1 MEGLTLRLG
10 LFFILFT
17 LISGENVRAIVYF
30 PADTVIKY
38 QVTFGESYHNYLP
51 GKLLRIEVAF
61 KNNSADELKVSQ
73 ELVVLDSANNKT
85 WKTIINLEL
94 QSKGSTSIPLLIPA
108 PKFPGTYRLTT
119 GDSSGKYGE
128 ENPLFEVNVVVP
140 KKSPRLTKILVH
152 TPDSEVD
159 LGAFLKTWGI
169 KAPMVS
175 WGQVL
180 LCGKKTWTLFME
192 GDQEITQLIS
202 RALRREM
209 SVIFLD
215 FGPSGPIDANPEKM
229 LLPFGVSVSFIKGA
243 AAEKSFILKS
253 DIKELTYDFSN
264 RTMRNWN
271 GFDGVSVPG
280 TDIRFEGKGVKI
292 IACATSG
299 ENNLRYPV
307 VEIIP
312 RDGKGKLYLSQIIT
326 DGRVMDVERSGRYN
340 PKAPAYDPMAVQFL
354 LNLISATVGDN
365 LLK

>member
-1 MEGLTLRLG
+1 MTTLVQPGASTRLG
-10 LFFILFT
+10 RGSLYMLHEREFRVQNSPVHKFGFT
-17 LISGENVRAIVYF
+17 RKSIQNRMRGYPKASDIRMVIPVDRPLQAETAVLDQAMHPGADNVHRLTVYAVQWLHKQLVAHAACLDNHDASAATTTAASASSV
-30 PADTVIKY
+30 PDAQADTA
-38 QVTFGESYHNYLP
+38 SYP
-51 GKLLRIEVAF
+51 V
-61 KNNSADELKVSQ
+61 
-73 ELVVLDSANNKT
+73 
-85 WKTIINLEL
+85 
-94 QSKGSTSIPLLIPA
+94 
-108 PKFPGTYRLTT
+108 
-119 GDSSGKYGE
+119 
-128 ENPLFEVNVVVP
+128 
-140 KKSPRLTKILVH
+140 
-152 TPDSEVD
+152 
-159 LGAFLKTWGI
+159 
-169 KAPMVS
+169 
-175 WGQVL
+175 
-180 LCGKKTWTLFME
+180 
-192 GDQEITQLIS
+192 
-202 RALRREM
+202 EM
-209 SVIFLD
+209 SVILLD

-340 PKAPAYDPMAVQFL
+340 PKAPAHDPMAVQFL

>member
-1 MEGLTLRLG
+1 MGGLTLRLG

-30 PADTVIKY
+30 PADTVKKY

-61 KNNSADELKVSQ
+61 KNNSSDKLNVSQ
-73 ELVVLDSANNKT
+73 ELVVLDSANNKA

-108 PKFPGTYRLTT
+108 PKFPGKYRLTT
-119 GDSSGKYGE
+119 GNSSGNYGA

-159 LGAFLKTWGI
+159 LGVFLKSWGI

-180 LCGKKTWTLFME
+180 LCGKGSWTLFAE
-192 GDQEITQLIS
+192 GDQEVTQLIS

-215 FGPSGPIDANPEKM
+215 FGPSGSGDAKPEKL
-229 LLPFGVSVSFIKGA
+229 LLPYGVTVSFISGGS
-243 AAEKSFILKS
+243 AEKSFVLKS
-253 DIKELTYDFSN
+253 DMNELTYDFSN
-264 RTMRNWN
+264 HTMRDWN

-280 TDIRFEGKGVKI
+280 TDMRFEGKSVKI

-326 DGRVMDVERSGRYN
+326 DGRLTDVERSGRYN
-340 PKAPAYDPMAVQFL
+340 PKTPAYDPMAVQFL